1 MVESKAAVSSP
12 VEMMMGAAS
21 EARSRSGFG
30 KSHDTQALQI
40 NNDLHS
46 TASSAMVSTNITGF

>member
-12 VEMMMGAAS
+12 VEMMGAAS
-21 EARSRSGFG
+21 KARSRSGFG

-40 NNDLHS
+40 DNDLHS